1 MPSTMN
7 LLKINDEVFYAQDA
21 VITIGAG
28 EINFLKD
35 AAKNSNRQR
44 SRICTHS
51 GPNDLIHEMFIG
63 ITSKSYIRPHKHLTK
78 TESFYVI
85 EGDVD
90 VVMFDDFGNIVAVT
104 ELAEPGR
111 KKSSY
116 FKMTEHLFH
125 TLILRSEYLIL
136 HEVTNGPFISNES
149 LLASFA
155 PSEDAKLDGIQYL
168 SDIKEKVKLFHSN
181 SGI

>member
-1 MPSTMN
+1 MPSAMN
-7 LLKINDEVFYAQDA
+7 LLKINDEIFYAQDA
-21 VITIGAG
+21 VITIGTE

-35 AAKNSNRQR
+35 AAKISIRQR

-85 EGDVD
+85 EGEVD

-104 ELAEPGR
+104 QLAEAGR
-111 KKSSY
+111 EKNSY
-116 FKMTEHLFH
+116 FKMNEHLFH
-125 TLILRSEYLIL
+125 TLVLRSECLIL
-136 HEVTNGPFISNES
+136 HEVTNGPFISDES
-149 LLASFA
+149 LLASFS
-155 PSEDAKLDGIQYL
+155 PPEDAKFEAIKYL
-168 SDIKEKVKLFHSN
+168 SDLKEKVKLFYLN

>member
-1 MPSTMN
+1 MPSAMN

-21 VITIGAG
+21 VITIGAK

-35 AAKNSNRQR
+35 AAKTSSRQR

-51 GPNDLIHEMFIG
+51 GPNDLIHEMFIC

-85 EGDVD
+85 EGEVD

-104 ELAEPGR
+104 QLAEPGR
-111 KKSSY
+111 EKNSY

-125 TLILRSEYLIL
+125 TLVLRSECLIL
-136 HEVTNGPFISNES
+136 HEVTNGPFISDES
-149 LLASFA
+149 LLASFS
-155 PSEDAKLDGIQYL
+155 PPEDAKAEGIKFL
-168 SDIKEKVKLFHSN
+168 SDLKEKVKLFYLN